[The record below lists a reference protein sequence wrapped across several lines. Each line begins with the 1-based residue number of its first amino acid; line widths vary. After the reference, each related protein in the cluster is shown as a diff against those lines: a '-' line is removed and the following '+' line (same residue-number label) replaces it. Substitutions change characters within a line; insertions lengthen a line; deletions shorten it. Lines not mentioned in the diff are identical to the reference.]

1 MTAAFDPLVVEVTR
15 GGSVESYHHV
25 SAAVVDVGGSVISS
39 WGDSDGAVLP
49 RSAIKPIQARPL
61 IDSGAADAAGLSDV
75 ELALACAS
83 HAGEP
88 AHVEAVDAWLD
99 RLALDHQVLE
109 CGKHSPL
116 HGPSAHALSRDGQ
129 AVRSTHNNCSGKH
142 TGFVTVCQ
150 HLGLDTTG
158 YIGPAHPLQRQ
169 HVTPAI
175 EQACDFGTGDQ
186 EPGIDGCGIPVWSLP
201 LDRLAL
207 GWARLSADPTGR
219 RLVAAMVAHPYFV
232 AGTDRSDT
240 VLIEAAGGSVAA
252 RTGAEGVVCAVVI
265 ESGIGVSVKAHDGA
279 RRAADVAIE
288 WVLRSVGVEL
298 PEKPI
303 VISNWV
309 GTNVG
314 EIRVA
319 PNPTAKQN

>member
-1 MTAAFDPLVVEVTR
+1 MR
-15 GGSVESYHHV
+15 GDSIESRHHV
-25 SAAVVDVGGSVISS
+25 SAVVVDVDGLVISS
-39 WGDSDGAVLP
+39 WGDSGRAVLP

-61 IDSGAADAAGLSDV
+61 IDSGAADAAGLSDI

-99 RLALDHQVLE
+99 RLGLDHQDLE

-116 HGPSAHALSRDGQ
+116 HGPSAHALSREGQ
-129 AVRSTHNNCSGKH
+129 AVRTTHNNCSGKH
-142 TGFVTVCQ
+142 TGFVTVCR
-150 HLGLDTTG
+150 HLGLDITG
-158 YIGPAHPLQRQ
+158 YIGSTHPLHKQ

-175 EQACDFGTGDQ
+175 EQACEFGTGDQ
-186 EPGIDGCGIPVWSLP
+186 EPGIDGCGIPVWEVP
-201 LDRLAL
+201 LAQLAL
-207 GWARLSADPTGR
+207 AWARLSADATGR
-219 RLVAAMVAHPYFV
+219 RLVAAMVNHPYFV

-240 VLIEAAGGSVAA
+240 ALIEAAGGSVAA
-252 RTGAEGVVCAVVI
+252 RTGAEGVVCAVVS
-265 ESGIGVSVKAHDGA
+265 ELGIGVSVKAHDGA
-279 RRAADVAIE
+279 RRAADVAID
-288 WVLRSVGVEL
+288 WVLRVVGVDL
-298 PEKPI
+298 PDKPN

-319 PNPTAKQN
+319 PNPTTKRN